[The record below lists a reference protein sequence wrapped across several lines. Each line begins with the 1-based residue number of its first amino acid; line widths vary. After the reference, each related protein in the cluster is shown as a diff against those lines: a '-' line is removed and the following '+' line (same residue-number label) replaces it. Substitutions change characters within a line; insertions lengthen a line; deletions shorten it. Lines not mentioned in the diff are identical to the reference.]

1 MSGNNNSW
9 FHCGRCGSLFQS
21 SIGDLEGR
29 LCTECGRGPSIGF
42 EAQPAET
49 GIPQPAAMEESG
61 HSGER
66 ERHSLRKRKK
76 SHLMLKLVIGW
87 TILLGSI
94 IFGARWMFHDPSEVR
109 KPAAMES
116 PAKVAGRDERE
127 VTFIN
132 EAGPVCNQVFS
143 GFLTA
148 GTPEAR
154 NQFVL
159 SPIETASRMARF
171 YALNPMANIDPS
183 SLQLVKAAQLDLP
196 GGKAL
201 ETLWNSTEDRQFDA
215 VFIKDGG
222 EWRLDWDHFV
232 RFSDYPWP
240 LFLAGSGAS
249 EGEFRLLARERLAEE
264 RKNADTI
271 SIVLYAPRFGSM
283 NDTGIQSPEFLI
295 KRDSE
300 DGRLLDA
307 AFKLQRNGERVFG
320 VKITSANPE
329 GLVRVRVRIKRVE
342 ENMERH
348 FELEKVVACHWY
360 SIDDPGIKPA
370 IQGDKK

>member
-1 MSGNNNSW
+1 VSGNNNSW

-21 SIGDLEGR
+21 SIGDVEGR
-29 LCTECGRGPSIGF
+29 LCTECGRNPSIGF
-42 EAQPAET
+42 DAQPVET
-49 GIPQPAAMEESG
+49 GIPQPAAAADSG
-61 HSGER
+61 NA

-76 SHLMLKLVIGW
+76 SHFMLKLVLGW

-94 IFGARWMFHDPSEVR
+94 IFGARWLFHDPSEVR
-109 KPAAMES
+109 KPDVAES
-116 PAKVAGRDERE
+116 PAGPSGADESE
-127 VTFIN
+127 TTFIN
-132 EAGPVCNQVFS
+132 EAGPLCNQLFS

-171 YALNPMANIDPS
+171 YDLNPIANIDPS
-183 SLQLVKAAQLDLP
+183 TLQLVKAAQLDLP

-201 ETLWNSTEDRQFDA
+201 ETLWNSTDDRQIDA
-215 VFIKDGG
+215 VFIQESG

-240 LFLAGSGAS
+240 LFLAGSGTP

-264 RKNADTI
+264 RKSADTI

-283 NDTGIQSPEFLI
+283 NDTGLQSPEFLI
-295 KRDSE
+295 RRDTE
-300 DGRLLDA
+300 NGRLLDA
-307 AFKLQRNGERVFG
+307 AFKLQRDGKRVYG
-320 VKITSANPE
+320 AKITNANPE
-329 GLVRVRVRIKRVE
+329 GLIRVRVRIKRVE
-342 ENMERH
+342 QNMERH
-348 FELEKVVACHWY
+348 FELEKVIACHWY
-360 SIDDPGIKPA
+360 SIDDPGVKPA
-370 IQGDKK
+370 DQGDGK